1 MASIATCRP
10 LIRSNCEADL
20 QIPKDR
26 AGWAV
31 PVLIPLAVR
40 VLVEVM
46 VGVLVV
52 VASASWRQV

>member
-1 MASIATCRP
+1 MSSIANCRP

-20 QIPKDR
+20 PVPGDR

-31 PVLIPLAVR
+31 PVLISLAVG
-40 VLVEVM
+40 VLVGVM

-52 VASASWRQV
+52 VASVSWRQV